1 MKLVVVRFIANAC
14 FTDNYN
20 HILAETKFQ
29 EHLKMFL
36 KISKDNSFNKQLTMT
51 MNIAK
56 ENSFHKQ
63 LMRMCETD
71 QKKVIIVKIV
81 SSGGREE
88 VISDTKLIEY
98 FQNSLTSSLVPMRCD
113 LSLS

>member
-29 EHLKMFL
+29 EHLKMFC
-36 KISKDNSFNKQLTMT
+36 KISKENSFNKQLTIT
-51 MNIAK
+51 INIAK

-63 LMRMCETD
+63 LMRMCVRLIKRRLEF
-71 QKKVIIVKIV
+71 KNCEVGGV
-81 SSGGREE
+81 GRE
-88 VISDTKLIEY
+88 
-98 FQNSLTSSLVPMRCD
+98 
-113 LSLS
+113 